1 MNATPANGTWSGNG
15 VNSNGLFNPSTL
27 VNGIYN
33 TIYTI
38 NNGACSASDTIII
51 TVNQRPDAL
60 FQPASLSY
68 CESVGNVA
76 LNPVQY
82 GGVWSGNGI
91 SNPNDPIFN
100 PSVAGIGVH
109 VITYTIDNNGC
120 IDTYTQSI
128 TVSAA
133 PSVQINS
140 GNTEVCL
147 NSSSFT
153 LSGIPFGGVWSGNG
167 ITNSASG
174 SFSPQMANPGTH
186 QVVYTVYGGGCYNS
200 DTVSIHV
207 GAIPQSNFDIVGL
220 CENENASFTD
230 LSSISNG
237 SIQSWQ

>member
-1 MNATPANGTWSGNG
+1 
-15 VNSNGLFNPSTL
+15 
-27 VNGIYN
+27 
-33 TIYTI
+33 
-38 NNGACSASDTIII
+38 
-51 TVNQRPDAL
+51 
-60 FQPASLSY
+60 
-68 CESVGNVA
+68 
-76 LNPVQY
+76 
-82 GGVWSGNGI
+82 NGI

-100 PSVAGIGVH
+100 PSIAGIGVH

-133 PSVQINS
+133 PSVQVNS

-207 GAIPQSNFDIVGL
+207 GAIPQS
-220 CENENASFTD
+220 
-230 LSSISNG
+230 
-237 SIQSWQ
+237 